1 MNEEIAEFPNREFYD
16 GKLKADEQVKRRTL
30 NDILPESVDED
41 SEDVKPFL
49 FIDTCD
55 ELEER
60 VRKGSTSRENPGEA
74 KLVKDVAER
83 LLNRGIR
90 PEDIAVISPY
100 DDQVAQ
106 IKRMLHVEGLEI
118 KTVDGFQ
125 GREKEVVIVSFVRS
139 NKSGT
144 IGFLKDLRRLNVS
157 ITRAKRKLVLIGDSN
172 TLESEGCYRRLV
184 ALAKDSGAYKRAV

>member
-1 MNEEIAEFPNREFYD
+1 
-16 GKLKADEQVKRRTL
+16 
-30 NDILPESVDED
+30 
-41 SEDVKPFL
+41 
-49 FIDTCD
+49 
-55 ELEER
+55 
-60 VRKGSTSRENPGEA
+60 
-74 KLVKDVAER
+74 
-83 LLNRGIR
+83 
-90 PEDIAVISPY
+90 
-100 DDQVAQ
+100 
-106 IKRMLHVEGLEI
+106 MLHVEGVEI

-184 ALAKDSGAYKRAV
+184 ALAKESGAYRRAV

>member
-1 MNEEIAEFPNREFYD
+1 LNEEAACRSFTKSLFERLLALHGDRIRVMLDVQYRMNEEIAEFPNREFYD

-30 NDILPESVDED
+30 MDILPESVDED
-41 SEDVKPFL
+41 SEEVKPFL

-74 KLVKDVAER
+74 RLVKDVAER

-125 GREKEVVIVSFVRS
+125 GREKEVVIV
-139 NKSGT
+139 
-144 IGFLKDLRRLNVS
+144 
-157 ITRAKRKLVLIGDSN
+157 
-172 TLESEGCYRRLV
+172 
-184 ALAKDSGAYKRAV
+184 